1 MAVAFA
7 DFVRGLKHEDLP
19 EDVRRIMRRS
29 FLDTIGVA
37 AIASTTANSAIARRC
52 ADALWRSGPE
62 IGSSRMLFDGRRV
75 SPAGAA
81 FMGAATIDAID
92 AHDGST
98 PARGHAGSAVLPSLL
113 AMADAQREKGRHLD
127 GRRFMTMLAIG
138 YETSYRTG
146 LTQHATCADYHTS
159 GAWTAVGVAAMAARM
174 LDADA
179 QILRHAVG
187 IAEYHGPRSQ
197 MMRCIDHPSMVR
209 DGVAWGAPS
218 GVTAAYLAS
227 MGFTG
232 APAITIESEEAA
244 PFWSDLGSAWRIV
257 EHTHYK
263 RYPVCRWAHPAIDAV
278 RELMTE
284 HGLTSKDLAK
294 VLIQTFYYATRLAG
308 RDPKSLD
315 EMTYAIIYPVA
326 MVAVRGKIGIAELRP
341 DVLHDPEIRRI
352 AALTDLVETE
362 HYTKNSIDKRWADVV
377 LTTTDG
383 RVLQSQPK
391 TPKGDPDDPLSD
403 VEIAEKFHAFAD
415 PVLGRD
421 YALEIEAASHVLD
434 DLSESDLERVLSRV
448 LETPKSAIDTDAA
461 AGERGAAVVAA

>member
-7 DFVRGLKHEDLP
+7 DFVRGLGYDEIP
-19 EDVRRIMRRS
+19 EGVRRIMRRS

-37 AIASTTANSAIARRC
+37 AIGSTTATSAIARRC
-52 ADALWRSGPE
+52 ADALWRSGPDV
-62 IGSSRMLFDGRRV
+62 GSARMILDGRRV

-92 AHDGST
+92 AHDGSS
-98 PARGHAGSAVLPSLL
+98 PARGHAGSAVFPSLL
-113 AMADAQREKGRHLD
+113 AMVDAQAQLGRRLD
-127 GRRFMTMLAIG
+127 GRALLTLLAIG
-138 YETSYRTG
+138 YETSYRAG
-146 LTQHATCADYHTS
+146 LAQHATCADYHTS

-179 QILRHAVG
+179 DILRHAVG

-197 MMRCIDHPSMVR
+197 MMRCIDHPTMLR

-232 APAITIESEEAA
+232 APAITIEGEAAA
-244 PFWSDLGSAWRIV
+244 PFWSDLGTAWRIV

-278 RELMTE
+278 RELMTDN
-284 HGLTSKDLAK
+284 GLTSKELAK
-294 VLIQTFYYATRLAG
+294 VLIRTFHYATRLAG
-308 RDPKSLD
+308 RDPRTLD
-315 EMTYAIIYPVA
+315 EMTYAIIFPVA
-326 MVAVRGKIGIAELRP
+326 TMAARGRIGVDELRP
-341 DVLHDPEIRRI
+341 DVLEDPEIRRV
-352 AALTDLVETE
+352 AALTDLVETD
-362 HYTKNSIDKRWADVV
+362 HYTKISIDKRWADVV

-383 RVLQSQPK
+383 RVLQSRPR

-403 VEIAEKFHAFAD
+403 AEVSEKFHAFAD
-415 PVLGRD
+415 PILGREN
-421 YALEIEAASHVLD
+421 ALEIEAASNALD
-434 DLSESDLERVLSRV
+434 SLSASELERVLSLV
-448 LETPKSAIDTDAA
+448 LERPKSAIIAEAA
-461 AGERGAAVVAA
+461 AGERGASTVAA

>member
-7 DFVRGLKHEDLP
+7 DFVRGLRYEDIP
-19 EDVRRIMRRS
+19 EDVRGIMRRS

-37 AIASTTANSAIARRC
+37 AIGSTTANAAIARRC
-52 ADALWRSGPE
+52 ADGLWRSGPE
-62 IGSSRMLFDGRRV
+62 IGSSRMLLDGRRV

-81 FMGAATIDAID
+81 FMGAATIDSID

-98 PARGHAGSAVLPSLL
+98 PARGHAGSAVFPSLL
-113 AMADAQREKGRHLD
+113 AMLDAQAEKGQHRD
-127 GRRFMTMLAIG
+127 GRALMTLMAIG
-138 YETSYRTG
+138 YETSYRAG

-159 GAWTAVGVAAMAARM
+159 GAWTAVGVAAMGARM
-174 LDADA
+174 LDADGDV
-179 QILRHAVG
+179 LRHAVG

-232 APAITIESEEAA
+232 APAITIEGEAAA
-244 PFWSDLGSAWRIV
+244 PFWADLGASWRIV

-278 RELMTE
+278 RELMRE
-284 HGLTSKDLAK
+284 HDLTSQDLAK
-294 VLIQTFYYATRLAG
+294 VLIQTFHYATRLAG

-326 MVAVRGKIGIAELRP
+326 MMAARGQIGVEELRP
-341 DVLHDPEIRRI
+341 DVLDDPEIRRI
-352 AALTDLVETE
+352 AALTALVETE
-362 HYTKNSIDKRWADVV
+362 HYTKISIDKRWADVV

-403 VEIAEKFHAFAD
+403 AEISEKFHAFAD
-415 PVLGRD
+415 PILGRES
-421 YALEIEAASHVLD
+421 ALEIEAASHVLET
-434 DLSESDLERVLSRV
+434 LTASDLERVLSRV
-448 LETPKSAIDTDAA
+448 LERPKAAIDADATA
-461 AGERGAAVVAA
+461 VERGAAAVAA

>member
-1 MAVAFA
+1 MAVPFA
-7 DFVRGLKHEDLP
+7 AFVRGLTYDDIP
-19 EDVRRIMRRS
+19 EEVRRVMRRS

-37 AIASTTANSAIARRC
+37 AIGSTTANSAIARRC

-62 IGSSRMLFDGRRV
+62 VGSARMICDGHRV

-98 PARGHAGSAVLPSLL
+98 PARGHAGSAVFPSLL
-113 AMADAQREKGRHLD
+113 AMLDSQAEKGQHRD
-127 GRRFMTMLAIG
+127 GRMLMTLLAIG
-138 YETSYRTG
+138 YETSYRVG

-159 GAWTAVGVAAMAARM
+159 GAWTAVGIAAMAARM

-179 QILRHAVG
+179 STLRQAVG

-232 APAITIESEEAA
+232 APAITIEGEAAA
-244 PFWSDLGSAWRIV
+244 PFWADLGAAWRIV

-263 RYPVCRWAHPAIDAV
+263 RYPVCRWAHPALDAV
-278 RELMTE
+278 RELMVE
-284 HGLTSKDLAK
+284 HSLTSKELAK
-294 VLIQTFYYATRLAG
+294 VLIRTFHYATRLAG
-308 RDPKSLD
+308 RDPKTLD
-315 EMTYAIIYPVA
+315 EMAYAIIYPVA
-326 MVAVRGKIGIAELRP
+326 TMAARGQIGVDELRA
-341 DVLHDPEIRRI
+341 DVLDDPEIRRV
-352 AALTDLVETE
+352 AALTDLAETD
-362 HYTKNSIDKRWADVV
+362 HYTKISIDKRWADVV

-383 RVLQSQPK
+383 RVLQSKPK
-391 TPKGDPDDPLSD
+391 TPKGDPEDPLSD
-403 VEIAEKFHAFAD
+403 AEISEKFHAFAD
-415 PVLGRD
+415 PILGREN
-421 YALEIEAASHVLD
+421 ALEIEAASHALD
-434 DLSESDLERVLSRV
+434 SLSTSELARVLSLV
-448 LETPKSAIDTDAA
+448 LERPKSALTADATS
-461 AGERGAAVVAA
+461 GKCGAPAVAA

>member
-7 DFVRGLKHEDLP
+7 DFVRGLRLEDIP

-37 AIASTTANSAIARRC
+37 TIGSTTANSAIARRC
-52 ADALWRSGPE
+52 ADALWRSSPDV
-62 IGSSRMLFDGRRV
+62 GSARMLLDGRRV

-98 PARGHAGSAVLPSLL
+98 PARGHAGSAVFPSLL
-113 AMADAQREKGRHLD
+113 AMVDAQASLGQRLD
-127 GRRFMTMLAIG
+127 GRALLTLLAIG
-138 YETSYRTG
+138 YETSYRAG

-179 QILRHAVG
+179 NILRHAVG

-197 MMRCIDHPSMVR
+197 MMRCIDHPTMLR

-232 APAITIESEEAA
+232 APAITIEGEAAA
-244 PFWSDLGSAWRIV
+244 PFWSDLGRAWRIV

-284 HGLTSKDLAK
+284 NSLTSKDLAK
-294 VLIQTFYYATRLAG
+294 VLIRTFHYATRLAG
-308 RDPKSLD
+308 RDPRTLD

-326 MVAVRGKIGIAELRP
+326 TMAARGRIGVDELRP
-341 DVLHDPEIRRI
+341 DVLLDPEIRRV
-352 AALTDLVETE
+352 AALTDLVESD
-362 HYTKNSIDKRWADVV
+362 HYTKISIDKRWADVV

-383 RVLQSQPK
+383 RVLQSSPK

-403 VEIAEKFHAFAD
+403 AEISQKFHAFAD
-415 PVLGRD
+415 PILGREN
-421 YALEIEAASHVLD
+421 ALEIEAASHALD
-434 DLSESDLERVLSRV
+434 SLSPSELERVLSLV
-448 LETPKSAIDTDAA
+448 LERPKSATIADATV
-461 AGERGAAVVAA
+461 GERGASAVAA

>member
-1 MAVAFA
+1 MAVPFA
-7 DFVRGLKHEDLP
+7 DFVRGLRHEDIP

-37 AIASTTANSAIARRC
+37 AVGSTTANSAIARRC
-52 ADALWRSGPE
+52 ADALWRSSPDV
-62 IGSSRMLFDGRRV
+62 GSARMMLDGRRV

-98 PARGHAGSAVLPSLL
+98 PARGHAGSAVFPSLL
-113 AMADAQREKGRHLD
+113 AMIDAQASLGQRLD
-127 GRRFMTMLAIG
+127 GRALMTLLAIG
-138 YETSYRTG
+138 YETSYRVG
-146 LTQHATCADYHTS
+146 LTQHATCTDYHTS

-179 QILRHAVG
+179 NILRHAVG

-197 MMRCIDHPSMVR
+197 MMRCIDHPTMLR

-232 APAITIESEEAA
+232 APAITIEGEAAA
-244 PFWSDLGSAWRIV
+244 PFWSDLGRAWRIV

-278 RELMTE
+278 RELMSE
-284 HGLTSKDLAK
+284 NSLTSKDLAK
-294 VLIQTFYYATRLAG
+294 VIIRTFHYATRLAG
-308 RDPKSLD
+308 RDPRTLD

-326 MVAVRGKIGIAELRP
+326 TMAARGQIGVDELRP
-341 DVLHDPEIRRI
+341 DVLLDPEIRRI
-352 AALTDLVETE
+352 AAFTELVETA
-362 HYTKNSIDKRWADVV
+362 HYTKISIDKRWADVV
-377 LTTTDG
+377 LTTTNG
-383 RVLQSQPK
+383 RVLQSSPK
-391 TPKGDPDDPLSD
+391 TAKGDPDDPLSD
-403 VEIAEKFHAFAD
+403 AEISQKFHAFAG
-415 PVLGRD
+415 PILGREN
-421 YALEIEAASHVLD
+421 ALEIEAASTALD
-434 DLSESDLERVLSRV
+434 SLTASELERVLSLV
-448 LETPKSAIDTDAA
+448 LERPKSAIINDATA
-461 AGERGAAVVAA
+461 AKRDASAVAA